1 MVNDY
6 PLVRQGWSGN
16 QLGDLWIGAKINLIA
31 PWRNQNAGPA
41 FALRGMVKIPT
52 AKDDDD
58 NNEPGVGTGKTDF
71 AFDAIL
77 SQEVNQRVE
86 LSGFAG
92 FIVRGDPDGVDLTNG
107 IRWGFGAGFPTR
119 ANLRLTAELHGE
131 KYLDD
136 EILNSRILI
145 GHEDGSIAPP
155 LTSLDS
161 PINASLGLT
170 WMPGNWFLGAGL
182 NYRWALDGR
191 SEFGSYEDETG
202 DSLGFQFR
210 LGYHPGVRIYVPP
223 PPPPPPPPPAV
234 VNRPPSGPGTLQ
246 PVHGGSRQDVNRHRR
261 GNRPRRRHADLPL
274 EYRCGNTGESCRPS
288 IPLDRADAGR
298 ARPGDRRSQRRQ
310 GGRGDRCGY
319 DPGRPP
325 GTA

>member
-1 MVNDY
+1 MMTTTTN
-6 PLVRQGWSGN
+6 PAS
-16 QLGDLWIGAKINLIA
+16 A
-31 PWRNQNAGPA
+31 PARRTSP
-41 FALRGMVKIPT
+41 
-52 AKDDDD
+52 
-58 NNEPGVGTGKTDF
+58 
-71 AFDAIL
+71 FDAIL
-77 SQEVNQRVE
+77 SKEFNERVE
-86 LSGFAG
+86 LSGFGG

-136 EILNSRILI
+136 EIINSRILI

-191 SEFGSYEDETG
+191 SEFGAYEDETG

-223 PPPPPPPPPAV
+223 PPPPPPPPPA
-234 VNRPPSGPGTLQ
+234 SGG
-246 PVHGGSRQDVNRHRR
+246 RIARHQY
-261 GNRPRRRHADLPL
+261 GHAA
-274 EYRCGNTGESCRPS
+274 T
-288 IPLDRADAGR
+288 R
-298 ARPGDRRSQRRQ
+298 ARWKSARRQ
-310 GGRGDRCGY
+310 PSLPRQQI
-319 DPGRPP
+319 P
-325 GTA
+325 TATR